1 MRRKPNDQSYKP
13 KLIAIP
19 LLMNITGL
27 EVLRALV
34 GHIPPNPL
42 WAELIWQR
50 QDELKKQ
57 AAASQ
62 PSHPAVPARSSQD
75 ALSRSQQI

>member
-1 MRRKPNDQSYKP
+1 MVSHASPI
-13 KLIAIP
+13 LMTFP
-19 LLMNITGL
+19 LLTDNNRL

-57 AAASQ
+57 AAVEQ
-62 PSHPAVPARSSQD
+62 PPRPALPARN
-75 ALSRSQQI
+75 LGHPLPKNQQR